1 MSPER
6 INELLAEVIEQA
18 EALGIPVSEDIVPE
32 VRLNRR
38 ATGRFG
44 CCIRQAGIYTIE
56 LSERLLKARE
66 TAVRQTLAHEVLH
79 TCRGC
84 ANHGPRWKGYAA
96 RMNEAYGY
104 AIARTDTCEKLGV
117 EDTVQARYLVVCT
130 RCGAQF
136 RRSRKSRLV
145 EHPERYRCRC
155 GGRLERRDDLQNQ
168 ENRAMIMRT
177 EQSCKP

>member
-1 MSPER
+1 
-6 INELLAEVIEQA
+6 
-18 EALGIPVSEDIVPE
+18 
-32 VRLNRR
+32 
-38 ATGRFG
+38 
-44 CCIRQAGIYTIE
+44 
-56 LSERLLKARE
+56 
-66 TAVRQTLAHEVLH
+66 
-79 TCRGC
+79 
-84 ANHGPRWKGYAA
+84 
-96 RMNEAYGY
+96 MNEAYGY

-177 EQSCKP
+177 EQSSKP

>member
-18 EALGIPVSEDIVPE
+18 RALGIPVSEDIVPE

-44 CCIRQAGIYTIE
+44 CCIRRAGIYTIE

-84 ANHGPRWKGYAA
+84 ANHGARWKSYAA

-136 RRSRKSRLV
+136 RRSRKSKLV

-168 ENRAMIMRT
+168 ENRAMIISA
-177 EQSCKP
+177 E

>member
-1 MSPER
+1 MDQKTLDA
-6 INELLAEVIEQA
+6 LLAKVIAQA
-18 EALGIPVSEDIVPE
+18 RQAGIPVSPAIDPK
-32 VRLNRR
+32 VRVNRR
-38 ATGRFG
+38 ARTRFG
-44 CCIRQAGIYTIE
+44 CCIQKNGRFYIE
-56 LSERLLKARE
+56 LASQLLSARE
-66 TAVRQTLAHEVLH
+66 QAVCQVLAHEILH

-84 ANHGPRWKGYAA
+84 ANHGARWKSYAA

-117 EDTVQARYLVVCT
+117 EDTVQTRYLVVCT

-168 ENRAMIMRT
+168 ENRAMIISA
-177 EQSCKP
+177 E

>member
-18 EALGIPVSEDIVPE
+18 RALGIPVSEDIVPE

-44 CCIRQAGIYTIE
+44 CCIRRAGIYTIE

-84 ANHGPRWKGYAA
+84 ANHGARWKSYAA

-136 RRSRKSRLV
+136 RRSRKSR
-145 EHPERYRCRC
+145 RWRKAGCSW
-155 GGRLERRDDLQNQ
+155 RRTKKHWRKSVRNP
-168 ENRAMIMRT
+168 T
-177 EQSCKP
+177 SCSGSWKSSRRNMNA